1 MKIAYIRPDIGVPV
15 DDTGLIRE
23 VDQDGVVRYRNSDGQ
38 LHRVDGPAIEW
49 EDGSHEW
56 YLHGRLHRVDGPAI
70 ERSNSSREWWLNGE
84 LHREDGP
91 AVEYPG
97 GSREWYLGGK
107 WLSEDEFEDH
117 TPARKID
124 DTLSGSTGYL
134 ADSLLVRTS

>member
-23 VDQDGVVRYRNSDGQ
+23 VDQYGVVRYRNSDGQ

-49 EDGSHEW
+49 EDGSREW
-56 YLHGRLHRVDGPAI
+56 WLHGRLHRVDGPAY
-70 ERSNSSREWWLNGE
+70 EGADGSRSWYRHGKL
-84 LHREDGP
+84 LREDGP
-91 AVEYPG
+91 AYEG
-97 GSREWYLGGK
+97 ADGSRSWYLGGK

-124 DTLSGSTGYL
+124 DALSGSSGYR
-134 ADSLLVRTS
+134 ADSLRVRTS

>member
-15 DDTGLIRE
+15 DDTDLIRE
-23 VDQDGVVRYRNSDGQ
+23 VDQDGVVRYRNSDGL
-38 LHRVDGPAIEW
+38 LHRENGPAIEW
-49 EDGSHEW
+49 AGGDRGW
-56 YLHGRLHRVDGPAI
+56 YRG
-70 ERSNSSREWWLNGE
+70 GE

-91 AVEYPG
+91 AYEHPD
-97 GSREWYLGGK
+97 GSRFWCLDGNR
-107 WLSEDEFEDH
+107 LSEDEFEDH